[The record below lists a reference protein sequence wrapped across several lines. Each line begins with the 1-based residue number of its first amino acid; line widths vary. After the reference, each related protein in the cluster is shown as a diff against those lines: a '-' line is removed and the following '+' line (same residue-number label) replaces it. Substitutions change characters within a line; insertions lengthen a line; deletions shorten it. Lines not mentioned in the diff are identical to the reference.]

1 MQTSY
6 SAAVTD
12 STAANRLRQTRT
24 YLSFMLGRRCD
35 PYSPT
40 LINILLYIQLLANS
54 FKSVATVK
62 NYLSGAKTFL
72 TQQAAP
78 TYLFSSPV
86 ISNLFKGLQ
95 RLSNHIPTPA
105 PAIDL
110 VSLKRACTLLLGLGG
125 DALTA
130 RAAMLMGFATF
141 LRQSN
146 LLPHSATAWHSPH
159 TLRRRDIYE
168 QDGYL
173 RVTVNSSKTIT
184 DPLARVAIPVAPSLT
199 EHCPV
204 MAWRQYVRRTPLDPD
219 APAFMFSPHVPV
231 TPQRLTSY
239 LRAALAAVGFQ
250 QAHKVTVHSLRRSGA
265 QECARR
271 GASQQQLMQH
281 GTWTSL
287 AINNYVPLKLYTQ
300 VPIIMARMFG
310 HR

>member
-35 PYSPT
+35 PYFPT

-62 NYLSGAKTFL
+62 YYLSGAKTFL
-72 TQQAAP
+72 TQQATP
-78 TYLFSSPV
+78 THFFSSPV

-95 RLSNHIPTPA
+95 R
-105 PAIDL
+105 
-110 VSLKRACTLLLGLGG
+110 
-125 DALTA
+125 
-130 RAAMLMGFATF
+130 FATF

-173 RVTVNSSKTIT
+173 WVTVNSSKTIT
-184 DPLARVAIPVAPSLT
+184 DPLARVAIPVAPSLS

-204 MAWRQYVRRTPLDPD
+204 MAWRQYVRRVPLDPD
-219 APAFMFSPHVPV
+219 ASAFMFSPHLPV
-231 TPQRLTSY
+231 TRQRLTSY
-239 LRAALAAVGFQ
+239 LRASLAAVSFD
-250 QAHKVTVHSLRRSGA
+250 QAHKVTVHSFRHSGA
-265 QECARR
+265 QECARW

-281 GTWTSL
+281 GTCTSL